1 MLAVHA
7 GSVVYEQALRWQGLL
22 AAARADDAIDDV
34 LLSLEHDP
42 VYTAGRH
49 ANVGEHVLGTTGIR
63 VVRIDRGGDVTYHG
77 PGQLTVYPIM
87 KLADGKRAREY
98 VEALEQAC
106 IATAASYGIE
116 ARSDR
121 RRTGVWVGERKLA
134 AIGVRVAR
142 RVTSHGLGFNV
153 TTTLEHF
160 AGIVPCGIRDAD
172 VCSLRSLGVD
182 TTVDEVRRRLVT
194 HLGRT
199 LGRRL
204 QRASPEDLGLLQGV
218 ATAQGSDGVGRRL

>member
-7 GSVVYEQALRWQGLL
+7 GSVVYEEALRWQGLL
-22 AAARADDAIDDV
+22 AAARSDDAIDDV

-49 ANVGEHVLGTTGIR
+49 ANVGQHVLGTTGIR

-87 KLADGKRAREY
+87 KLADGKRARGY

-106 IATAASYGIE
+106 IATAASYGIS

-160 AGIVPCGIRDAD
+160 AGIVPCGIRDAG

-182 TTVDEVRRRLVT
+182 ATVDQVRHRLVAE
-194 HLGRT
+194 LGRT

-204 QRASPEDLGLLQGV
+204 QFVTPADLGLTTGL
-218 ATAQGSDGVGRRL
+218 ATVEGGGNVGHQR